1 MTRLGKFLWDSN
13 VMKHFLSFLVQ
24 FITFSQNYSRNFHF
38 VIMLTKLHVRIRIIL
53 PFHIVDKVLTVS
65 KLNINPLHFP
75 LQVFSLWFSSIKL
88 FNFNYVE
95 N

>member
-38 VIMLTKLHVRIRIIL
+38 VNNAYKIACK
-53 PFHIVDKVLTVS
+53 
-65 KLNINPLHFP
+65 N
-75 LQVFSLWFSSIKL
+75 
-88 FNFNYVE
+88 
-95 N
+95 